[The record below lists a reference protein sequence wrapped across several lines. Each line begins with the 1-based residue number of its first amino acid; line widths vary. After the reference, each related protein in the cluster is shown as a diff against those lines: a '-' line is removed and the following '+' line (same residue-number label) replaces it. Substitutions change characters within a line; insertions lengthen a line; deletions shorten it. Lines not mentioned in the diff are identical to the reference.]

1 MFGELIAHLD
11 QPEIAAELLAT
22 LDDATLEATIRSY
35 AAANDMAVA
44 DCLAGVVRSF
54 LDQAD
59 DDTWLQLVGIMGRA
73 EDPGLAAL
81 RAILR
86 HCVDDLKAT
95 AVA

>member
-1 MFGELIAHLD
+1 MTSSLPIEG
-11 QPEIAAELLAT
+11 AT
-22 LDDATLEATIRSY
+22 LDNAALEATIRSY
-35 AAANDMAVA
+35 ASANDMAVA
-44 DCLAGVVRSF
+44 DCVAAVVRSF

-81 RAILR
+81 RAILL
-86 HCVDDLKAT
+86 HYVGDLKAT